1 MSLLTSASTWDTSD
15 LTSDI
20 ASKRRKKNITFQET
34 VDKQEESKKKINDL
48 LNNMKNVSP
57 DNDGSSLGAFQSQEA
72 SLIPPIILPPKIIQ
86 DQIQHQ
92 LRESSSSYLPTDTNM
107 KEGFAL
113 ASSYAE
119 SYNGKIL
126 SEAMKPYLMKSES
139 QIGIGYPNDKLV
151 EKLNYLIHLIEE
163 QKHEPTQHVTEEFLL
178 YTFLGVFI
186 IYIVDAFSRAGKYI
200 R

>member
-1 MSLLTSASTWDTSD
+1 MSLLTSASTWDITS
-15 LTSDI
+15 SDI
-20 ASKRRKKNITFQET
+20 TSKRRKKTTFQET
-34 VDKQEESKKKINDL
+34 VDKQEESKKRINDL
-48 LNNMKNVSP
+48 LNNMQNVSP
-57 DNDGSSLGAFQSQEA
+57 DNDGSSLGAFQSSAEPAFLEKTQQQQQQQ
-72 SLIPPIILPPKIIQ
+72 PR
-86 DQIQHQ
+86 
-92 LRESSSSYLPTDTNM
+92 REELTSYLPTDPNI

-119 SYNGKIL
+119 SYNGKVL
-126 SEAMKPYLMKSES
+126 SEAMKPYLINEDSPLNS
-139 QIGIGYPNDKLV
+139 YTNDKLV

-163 QKHEPTQHVTEEFLL
+163 QKHEPTQHITEEFLL

>member
-1 MSLLTSASTWDTSD
+1 MSLLTSASTWDITD
-15 LTSDI
+15 NT
-20 ASKRRKKNITFQET
+20 SKRRKKNTFQET
-34 VDKQEESKKKINDL
+34 VDKQEESKQRINDL

-57 DNDGSSLGAFQSQEA
+57 DNDGSSLGVFQSQEPT
-72 SLIPPIILPPKIIQ
+72 LLPQKIPQLPPVEKET
-86 DQIQHQ
+86 
-92 LRESSSSYLPTDTNM
+92 RSTYLPT

-119 SYNGKIL
+119 SYNGKVL
-126 SEAMKPYLMKSES
+126 SEAMKPYLMKGEIES
-139 QIGIGYPNDKLV
+139 GGAQDKLV

-163 QKHEPTQHVTEEFLL
+163 QKHEPTQHITEEFLL

-186 IYIVDAFSRAGKYI
+186 IYIVDSFSRAGKYI

>member
-20 ASKRRKKNITFQET
+20 ACKRRKKCTTFQET
-34 VDKQEESKKKINDL
+34 VDKQEESKKRINDL
-48 LNNMKNVSP
+48 LNNMQNVSP
-57 DNDGSSLGAFQSQEA
+57 DNDGSSLGAFQSPEPA
-72 SLIPPIILPPKIIQ
+72 LIMPTKISQ
-86 DQIQHQ
+86 QQQIQR
-92 LRESSSSYLPTDTNM
+92 REESSSYLPTDTNV

-126 SEAMKPYLMKSES
+126 SEAMKPYLMKGDNHELNT
-139 QIGIGYPNDKLV
+139 YANDKLV

>member
-15 LTSDI
+15 LTSSDT
-20 ASKRRKKNITFQET
+20 AACKRRKKCPTFQET
-34 VDKQEESKKKINDL
+34 VDKQEESKKRINNL
-48 LNNMKNVSP
+48 LNNMQNVSP
-57 DNDGSSLGAFQSQEA
+57 DNDGSSLGAFQSPEPA
-72 SLIPPIILPPKIIQ
+72 PPAILPSKISQ
-86 DQIQHQ
+86 QQQ
-92 LRESSSSYLPTDTNM
+92 LQRREESSSYLPSDTNV

-119 SYNGKIL
+119 SYNEKIL
-126 SEAMKPYLMKSES
+126 SEAMKPYLMKGDNREVNT
-139 QIGIGYPNDKLV
+139 YTNDKLV

-186 IYIVDAFSRAGKYI
+186 IYIVDSFSRAGKYI

>member
-1 MSLLTSASTWDTSD
+1 MSLLTSASPWDTSD
-15 LTSDI
+15 LTSDM
-20 ASKRRKKNITFQET
+20 ASKRRKKCPTFQET
-34 VDKQEESKKKINDL
+34 VDKQEESKKRINDL

-57 DNDGSSLGAFQSQEA
+57 DNDGSSLGTFQAAVASPVEVPIKISQ
-72 SLIPPIILPPKIIQ
+72 PPQKQQPQ
-86 DQIQHQ
+86 Q
-92 LRESSSSYLPTDTNM
+92 SYLPTT

-113 ASSYAE
+113 ASSYVD
-119 SYNGKIL
+119 SYNGNVL
-126 SEAMKPYLMKSES
+126 SEAMKPYMMKGENNDLNS
-139 QIGIGYPNDKLV
+139 YTHDKLV

-186 IYIVDAFSRAGKYI
+186 IYIVDAFSRAGRYI

>member
-15 LTSDI
+15 LPNDVSR
-20 ASKRRKKNITFQET
+20 AKRKKTTFQET
-34 VDKQEESKKKINDL
+34 VDKQEESKKRINDL

-57 DNDGSSLGAFQSQEA
+57 DNDGSSLGAFQSEIPTKPS
-72 SLIPPIILPPKIIQ
+72 SLTIPPPQRREIQ
-86 DQIQHQ
+86 
-92 LRESSSSYLPTDTNM
+92 SSFLPTE

-113 ASSYAE
+113 ANSYAD
-119 SYNGKIL
+119 SYSGNVL
-126 SEAMKPYLMKSES
+126 SEAMKPYMMKGENNDLNS
-139 QIGIGYPNDKLV
+139 YTNDKLV
-151 EKLNYLIHLIEE
+151 EKLNYLIHLMEE